1 MFPGF
6 ATNMESKWQSKRQ
19 AHNKKESSSEQRIM
33 GLGKSYIPQWNAQ
46 MNILLTMFKTG
57 FTAHIRFVRWVFGTC
72 QLHDEKIIIWYDW
85 SLRTLFWMD
94 KVFLF
99 CWQGHRLRGW
109 FDSFEINSFVN
120 QFWFIWR
127 YIHVYIYIYIYL
139 FTYLFIY
146 ICVCLLYVATGTP
159 SSHIGPMRWAEDSCE
174 APFNGAPLNG
184 HRWQPLA
191 LGHDGISGASWNGW
205 KRMIWIDERGSN
217 IYMYMYIHY
226 IYTLYIYIIYIY
238 IHVYIYIL
246 YIIIYI
252 CTIYILYY
260 YIYMHYIYT
269 CIYTFYLFTFLF
281 IMFFFFFSFSI

>member
-1 MFPGF
+1 
-6 ATNMESKWQSKRQ
+6 
-19 AHNKKESSSEQRIM
+19 
-33 GLGKSYIPQWNAQ
+33 

-94 KVFLF
+94 KGFLV

-109 FDSFEINSFVN
+109 FDSFQINSFVKLIN
-120 QFWFIWR
+120 FDLFEDIYM
-127 YIHVYIYIYIYL
+127 YIHI
-139 FTYLFIY
+139 YLFIY
-146 ICVCLLYVATGTP
+146 LFIFVCVCLLYVATGTP
-159 SSHIGPMRWAEDSCE
+159 SSHIGLMRWAEDSCE

-191 LGHDGISGASWNGW
+191 LGHDIISWASWNRW

-226 IYTLYIYIIYIY
+226 ISLYIYIIYIHYMYIYKIY
-238 IHVYIYIL
+238 IH
-246 YIIIYI
+246 II
-252 CTIYILYY
+252 C
-260 YIYMHYIYT
+260 IYMYTNLYIYT

-281 IMFFFFFSFSI
+281 IMFFLRLFIFNLVVSNCSA

>member
-127 YIHVYIYIYIYL
+127 YIHVYIYIFIYL
-139 FTYLFIY
+139 YVY

-226 IYTLYIYIIYIY
+226 IYIHYIYIYIIYIY
-238 IHVYIYIL
+238 TCIYIL
-246 YIIIYI
+246 YYILLYIYI

-281 IMFFFFFSFSI
+281 IMFFWIYSFSI